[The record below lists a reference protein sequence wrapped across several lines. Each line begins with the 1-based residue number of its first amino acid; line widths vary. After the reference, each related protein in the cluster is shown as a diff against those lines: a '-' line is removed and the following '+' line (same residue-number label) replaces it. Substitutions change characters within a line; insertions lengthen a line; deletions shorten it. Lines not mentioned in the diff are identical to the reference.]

1 VRRLLEEG
9 VDINSKDKYGGTP
22 LLQAAVNGHEALVR
36 LLLEKG
42 ADVNAG
48 NALEAESTWHYDKI
62 VELLVLAGGRSSDI
76 KG

>member
-1 VRRLLEEG
+1 VNMRT
-9 VDINSKDKYGGTP
+9 KYAGGEVNHFVLP
-22 LLQAAVNGHEALVR
+22 SPLQAAVNGHEALVR

-62 VELLVLAGGRSSDI
+62 VELLVLAGGGSSDI